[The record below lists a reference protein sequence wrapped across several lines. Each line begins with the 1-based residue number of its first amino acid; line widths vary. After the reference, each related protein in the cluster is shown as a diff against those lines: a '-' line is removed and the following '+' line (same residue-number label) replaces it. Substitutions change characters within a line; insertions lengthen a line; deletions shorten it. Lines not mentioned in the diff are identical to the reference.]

1 MKEIKTTTTYSEE
14 KIKTFFKIYY
24 FERIKTTRILI
35 NILIAILIIYFFINY
50 KYNTWL
56 DFIAF
61 IFALFGILELNTN
74 MLPNINYKRIQNKK
88 DNIINTKIK
97 YIFKKNN
104 FQITTDKEEYIDYD
118 KLYKVINTKDSF
130 YLYINKNRA
139 LIVDKNNLKDEDIT
153 TLNDKFKE
161 KVPIYKEK

>member
-1 MKEIKTTTTYSEE
+1 MIQTRLQARTDNV
-14 KIKTFFKIYY
+14 IHTF
-24 FERIKTTRILI
+24 
-35 NILIAILIIYFFINY
+35 
-50 KYNTWL
+50 
-56 DFIAF
+56 D
-61 IFALFGILELNTN
+61 IFRPVLYVI
-74 MLPNINYKRIQNKK
+74 
-88 DNIINTKIK
+88 IK

-118 KLYKVINTKDSF
+118 KLYKVINTKDSY

-153 TLNDKFKE
+153 ILNNKFKE

>member
-14 KIKTFFKIYY
+14 KIKTFLKIYY

-50 KYNTWL
+50 EYNTWL

-118 KLYKVINTKDSF
+118 KLYKVINTKDSY

-153 TLNDKFKE
+153 ILNDKFKE

>member
-14 KIKTFFKIYY
+14 KIKTFLKIYY

-56 DFIAF
+56 DFITF

-153 TLNDKFKE
+153 ILNDKFKE

>member
-1 MKEIKTTTTYSEE
+1 MIRGEIYVYNVKGNISDIFWKVWDEDT
-14 KIKTFFKIYY
+14 IYVSLY
-24 FERIKTTRILI
+24 H
-35 NILIAILIIYFFINY
+35 
-50 KYNTWL
+50 
-56 DFIAF
+56 
-61 IFALFGILELNTN
+61 
-74 MLPNINYKRIQNKK
+74 MNKK
-88 DNIINTKIK
+88 DDIINTKVK

-153 TLNDKFKE
+153 ILNDKFKE

>member
-14 KIKTFFKIYY
+14 KIKTFLKIYY

-56 DFIAF
+56 DFIAL

-88 DNIINTKIK
+88 DNIINTKVK

-153 TLNDKFKE
+153 ILNDKFKE

>member
-14 KIKTFFKIYY
+14 KIKTFLKIYY

-97 YIFKKNN
+97 YIFK
-104 FQITTDKEEYIDYD
+104 IG
-118 KLYKVINTKDSF
+118 
-130 YLYINKNRA
+130 RA
-139 LIVDKNNLKDEDIT
+139 SCRERV
-153 TLNDKFKE
+153 
-161 KVPIYKEK
+161 

>member
-14 KIKTFFKIYY
+14 KIKTFLKIYY
-24 FERIKTTRILI
+24 FERIKTARILI

-50 KYNTWL
+50 KYNTCL

-139 LIVDKNNLKDEDIT
+139 LIIDKNNLKDEDIT
-153 TLNDKFKE
+153 ILNDKFKE

>member
-14 KIKTFFKIYY
+14 KIKTFLKIYY

-104 FQITTDKEEYIDYD
+104 FQITTDKEEYR
-118 KLYKVINTKDSF
+118 L
-130 YLYINKNRA
+130 
-139 LIVDKNNLKDEDIT
+139 
-153 TLNDKFKE
+153 
-161 KVPIYKEK
+161 